1 MAFSAIR
8 GFVTDIVRHRE
19 MLVSLTSKE
28 FKIRYKIAVLGFL
41 WTLLN
46 PLLLM
51 LVLSLVLT
59 FISPK
64 WDFLE
69 EQTIPVSA
77 WLLCALIP
85 WNFMAQS
92 LARSPGALLE
102 NAALIQKV
110 HFPREMVP
118 LAKVLANSLN
128 FLIALAVLLC
138 FLLAL
143 GVRPS
148 VWWIVGAP
156 IVIIGE
162 IVFVVGICL
171 AVSSLNVFFR
181 DVAYLVESLLL
192 VWWWGTPI
200 FYPHNEVVQPS
211 VSELVYRLYMANP
224 MAAVVVSLRQ
234 VFLEGRFPD
243 ISLVVTL
250 YIAAILSLVIGTAI
264 FRSRQGVIADF
275 V

>member
-1 MAFSAIR
+1 MAFRAIR

-28 FKIRYKIAVLGFL
+28 FKIRYKIAALGFL
-41 WTLLN
+41 WTVLT

-51 LVLSLVLT
+51 LVLTVVLSFIGPRWQSVEPRLV
-59 FISPK
+59 
-64 WDFLE
+64 
-69 EQTIPVSA
+69 PV

-102 NAALIQKV
+102 NAGLIQKV
-110 HFPREMVP
+110 HFPRQMIP

-138 FLLAL
+138 FLLAFR
-143 GVRPS
+143 VRPS

-156 IVIIGE
+156 VIIIGE

-171 AVSSLNVFFR
+171 AVSSLNVFYR
-181 DVAYLVESLLL
+181 DVAYLVEVLLL

-200 FYPHNEVVQPS
+200 FYSHNEVVQPK
-211 VSELVYRLYMANP
+211 VSELVYRIYMANP

-234 VFLEGRFPD
+234 IFLEGRFPD
-243 ISLVVTL
+243 ISLLVTL
-250 YIAAILSLVIGTAI
+250 YAAALLSLVIGTVI
-264 FRSRQGVIADF
+264 FRHRQGVIADF